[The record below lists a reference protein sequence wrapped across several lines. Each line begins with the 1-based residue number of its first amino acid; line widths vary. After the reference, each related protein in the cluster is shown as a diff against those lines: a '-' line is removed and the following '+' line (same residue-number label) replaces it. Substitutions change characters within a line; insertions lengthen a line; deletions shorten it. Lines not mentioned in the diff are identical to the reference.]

1 MRSTASIA
9 LLAVAGMALSFAA
22 GLGLSPSTGPDSWRQ
37 PLPMTCVAP
46 ARPFVRSELLFGT
59 TMKDGGAVGEQD
71 WLAFLDGVVTPRFPE
86 GLTVLTGV
94 GQWRTAQGRI
104 IRETARMLLIW
115 HVPGPLTETHIAAVR
130 DTYRR
135 QFGQDSV
142 MRVGSISCVTF

>member
-59 TMKDGGAVGEQD
+59 TMKDGGAVGEQGC
-71 WLAFLDGVVTPRFPE
+71 APVGCPVLDTLKQPRHPPDLHGGE
-86 GLTVLTGV
+86 RHQHGTKESEQNGKRC
-94 GQWRTAQGRI
+94 Q
-104 IRETARMLLIW
+104 
-115 HVPGPLTETHIAAVR
+115 P
-130 DTYRR
+130 
-135 QFGQDSV
+135 
-142 MRVGSISCVTF
+142 